1 MAGQP
6 AEHPSERP
14 KSNRFSV
21 SLFASVVLGAAND
34 VLKLVTSLACFI
46 FRFLRRP
53 PAHLEGLGHAQLNVT
68 QGQLLGQRPHRES
81 VGSAEDG
88 LRPRPAICHSR
99 AGQASGHGLDR
110 LLQPL
115 AATFGAG
122 LPQPDAVGT
131 TLVGGAAHI
140 CRLMTG
146 LRTPVFRGNLKHAS
160 DGA

>member
-53 PAHLEGLGHAQLNVT
+53 LDATTAMNDGNGHQRPTGDGFLDHAADLRLGHAGIIFQL
-68 QGQLLGQRPHRES
+68 QRGQPAVLVAAIDDETGYRADGRLAYIRTMIDCHAQQACLSALLDVLGY
-81 VGSAEDG
+81 V
-88 LRPRPAICHSR
+88 
-99 AGQASGHGLDR
+99 
-110 LLQPL
+110 
-115 AATFGAG
+115 
-122 LPQPDAVGT
+122 PDMPT
-131 TLVGGAAHI
+131 EQE
-140 CRLMTG
+140 
-146 LRTPVFRGNLKHAS
+146 
-160 DGA
+160 

>member
-53 PAHLEGLGHAQLNVT
+53 LAGRGVGHRIMDLGSRVNARCASPILPRFPAYPHP
-68 QGQLLGQRPHRES
+68 QGVMDKPRLSPALLS
-81 VGSAEDG
+81 S
-88 LRPRPAICHSR
+88 LRCGIR
-99 AGQASGHGLDR
+99 AGRFLSQR
-110 LLQPL
+110 
-115 AATFGAG
+115 
-122 LPQPDAVGT
+122 
-131 TLVGGAAHI
+131 
-140 CRLMTG
+140 R
-146 LRTPVFRGNLKHAS
+146 
-160 DGA
+160 

>member
-53 PAHLEGLGHAQLNVT
+53 HIA
-68 QGQLLGQRPHRES
+68 
-81 VGSAEDG
+81 
-88 LRPRPAICHSR
+88 
-99 AGQASGHGLDR
+99 AGTEAKVYRIKNRG
-110 LLQPL
+110 L
-115 AATFGAG
+115 AAVPWAD
-122 LPQPDAVGT
+122 QA
-131 TLVGGAAHI
+131 I
-140 CRLMTG
+140 ESR
-146 LRTPVFRGNLKHAS
+146 
-160 DGA
+160 

>member
-53 PAHLEGLGHAQLNVT
+53 LRGPGGPFWP
-68 QGQLLGQRPHRES
+68 LLGAIEGRRCL
-81 VGSAEDG
+81 VG
-88 LRPRPAICHSR
+88 LV
-99 AGQASGHGLDR
+99 DR
-110 LLQPL
+110 L
-115 AATFGAG
+115 
-122 LPQPDAVGT
+122 GT
-131 TLVGGAAHI
+131 KRRLVTVEGRFLTLGGQ
-140 CRLMTG
+140 
-146 LRTPVFRGNLKHAS
+146 RTPARC
-160 DGA
+160 